1 MGDDRW
7 RVERLVRRRQE
18 RIGTRVLIKFKALDA
33 ISRAYGRG
41 CLCIEW
47 PD

>member
-1 MGDDRW
+1 
-7 RVERLVRRRQE
+7 
-18 RIGTRVLIKFKALDA
+18 LIKFRALDA

-47 PD
+47 PDWFPYPRSL